1 MEVLTV
7 AVAAL
12 MRYVCDNL
20 PSDTTD
26 SFLPSLCNRGNI
38 ATNLGPRL
46 STGATISFPGS
57 TNFDI
62 ATTRWS
68 ALDSPNITVVVEVT
82 NEDDV
87 AETVLVIHLIAR
99 SKLIITR

>member
-1 MEVLTV
+1 MELLTV
-7 AVAAL
+7 AAAAL

-20 PSDTTD
+20 PLDTTD

-38 ATNLGPRL
+38 ATILGPRL

-68 ALDSPNITVVVEVT
+68 ALDSPNTTVVVEVASE
-82 NEDDV
+82 NDV
-87 AETVLVIHLIAR
+87 AETVRVIHLIAE
-99 SKLIITR
+99 SN